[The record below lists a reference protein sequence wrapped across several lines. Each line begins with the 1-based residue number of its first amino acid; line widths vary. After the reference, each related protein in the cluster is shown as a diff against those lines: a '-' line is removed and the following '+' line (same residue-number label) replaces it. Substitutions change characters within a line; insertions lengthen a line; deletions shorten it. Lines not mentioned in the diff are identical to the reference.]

1 MIKLHGISISNYSNA
16 AKLAFLEKGVPFE
29 DVSTM
34 PGDDPAVLAASPMG
48 KVPYLIRPDGSTL
61 SEVNVIFDYLEDI
74 QPEPPLYP
82 GDPWERAKTKE
93 IIRNAELYLDAV
105 ARPLLPTVYFGA
117 PRDEALAERQRPLI
131 EKGLRAFKQ
140 VARFAPYVAGPDYT
154 FADIASYFHLQFTN
168 LHTIR
173 IYAWD
178 LLAEDTDLSRYLETL
193 SKQPKLA
200 ALGKEMSEALEGFLP
215 K

>member
-1 MIKLHGISISNYSNA
+1 MIKLHGIGISNYHNT

-29 DVSTM
+29 EVSTM

-74 QPEPPLYP
+74 QPEPALYP
-82 GDPWERAKTKE
+82 ADPWERAKTKE
-93 IIRNAELYLDAV
+93 IIRNAELYLDAA
-105 ARPLLPTVYFGA
+105 ARPLLPAVYFGA
-117 PRDEALAERQRPLI
+117 PRDEALAEKQRPLI

-140 VARFAPYVAGPDYT
+140 VAVFDPYVAGANYT
-154 FADIASYFHLQFTN
+154 YADIASYFHLQFAN
-168 LHTIR
+168 LHTTR
-173 IYAWD
+173 IYGWD
-178 LLAEDTDLSRYLETL
+178 LIADDADLSRYMDTL
-193 SKQPKLA
+193 AKQPKLD
-200 ALGKEMSEALEGFLP
+200 ALAKEMNQALEAFLS